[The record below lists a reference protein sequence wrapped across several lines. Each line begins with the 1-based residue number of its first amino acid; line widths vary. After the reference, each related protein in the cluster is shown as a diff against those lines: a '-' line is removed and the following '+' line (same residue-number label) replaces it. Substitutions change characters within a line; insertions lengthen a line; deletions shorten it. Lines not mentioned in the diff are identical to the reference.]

1 MPGVGEHLCN
11 VAHSEPPKDSH
22 RERCVVEVADCQG
35 LRLER

>member
-11 VAHSEPPKDSH
+11 GAHSEPPNDSH